1 MNLRSIVISALIL
14 TALLC
19 GCGKGDSIRTGEGG
33 APIAFSASIVTHTT
47 KSLKPDDPTVLLEVG
62 NKASIF
68 ATRIKNDE
76 KNKFI
81 NNRILRC
88 DAAPDPLT
96 PSDPYSSVWN
106 YDPLEYWQ
114 DDGDYYFTAVFPSYG
129 IEDAQ
134 INDDDAFYL
143 NVRYQTGSNQDMMVA
158 RAYRDAAV
166 STDPVNLEFKHATS
180 AVRFLFGKAST
191 SDSDRY
197 ELTSFRLE
205 NLAAAGTLKIQTRLT
220 NPAVDPISLSHWTPG
235 TIANIVSWN
244 ASTGGGRKNIP
255 HPATASDP
263 DGYMAMGWY
272 YMVPHML
279 NAGAAVRFSLSYN
292 DGEPVETVLNIS
304 DCDGVPGAD
313 TWIPNCVYNYY
324 ITLTQS
330 GLDITVRAVPWD
342 EVTVITDDVVFEG

>member
-1 MNLRSIVISALIL
+1 MKLRSIIISASIL
-14 TALLC
+14 TALLY
-19 GCGKGDSIRTGEGG
+19 GCGKDDSMRPIEGG
-33 APIAFSASIVTHTT
+33 APISFSASLIAHTT
-47 KSLKPDDPTVLLEVG
+47 KALKPDDPTVLLTVG

-68 ATRIKNDE
+68 GSRIKNDATE
-76 KNKFI
+76 RIFS
-81 NNRILRC
+81 NRELLC
-88 DAAPDPLT
+88 EAVSDPLT
-96 PSDPYSSVWN
+96 PAEPYSSEWN
-106 YDPLEYWQ
+106 YNPLEYWQ
-114 DDGDYYFTAVFPSYG
+114 DDGDYYFTAVFPYYG
-129 IEDAQ
+129 Q
-134 INDDDAFYL
+134 GLQMDDVFYL
-143 NVRYQTGSNQDMMVA
+143 SIPYQTGSNQDMMVA

-166 STDPVNLEFKHATS
+166 STEPVNLEFKHTTS

-220 NPAVDPISLSHWTPG
+220 NPAVDPISLLHWTPG
-235 TIANIVSWN
+235 TVANIASWN

-272 YMVPHML
+272 YMVPHKL
-279 NAGAAVRFSLSYN
+279 NAGATVRFSLSYN
-292 DGEPVETVLNIS
+292 DGEPVETVINIS
-304 DCDGVPGAD
+304 DCDDVPGVD

-330 GLDITVRAVPWD
+330 GLDITVKAVPWD
-342 EVTVITDDVVFEG
+342 EVTVITDDVIFEG

>member
-1 MNLRSIVISALIL
+1 MKLRSTNISALLLL

-19 GCGKGDSIRTGEGG
+19 GCGKDDSVRTPDGY
-33 APIAFSASIVTHTT
+33 APISFSSGLTT
-47 KSLKPDDPTVLLEVG
+47 QTKAYKPNDPTVLLTVG
-62 NKASIF
+62 NEASLFGTRVKSDVSERIF
-68 ATRIKNDE
+68 S
-76 KNKFI
+76 
-81 NNRILRC
+81 NRALRC
-88 DAAPDPLT
+88 DAVPDPLT
-96 PSDPYSSVWN
+96 PGDPYSSVWN
-106 YDPLEYWQ
+106 YSPLEYWK
-114 DDGDYYFTAVFPSYG
+114 DDGDYFFTAVFPNSG
-129 IEDAQ
+129 ENAWIG
-134 INDDDAFYL
+134 DAFYL

-158 RAYRDAAV
+158 RAYRDASV

-205 NLAAAGTLKIQTRLT
+205 NLAAAGTFKIQTRLT

-235 TIANIVSWN
+235 TIANIASWS
-244 ASTGGGRKNIP
+244 AETGGGRKNIP

-263 DGYMAMGWY
+263 DGYLPMGWY

-279 NAGAAVRFSLSYN
+279 NSGATVRFSLSYN
-292 DGEPVETVLNIS
+292 DGDPVETVLNIS
-304 DCDGVPGAD
+304 DCDGVPGED

-330 GLDITVRAVPWD
+330 GLDVTVRAVPWD
-342 EVTVITDDVVFEG
+342 EVTVITDDVIFEG